1 MPREELSSADSQPD
15 MVFKEEAT
23 EGSFEQSMFALKVMQ
38 NEIRELAGNMVSVK
52 KKSRKRHSPAGC
64 QKKTMKWIW

>member
-52 KKSRKRHSPAGC
+52 KEE
-64 QKKTMKWIW
+64 QKEALARRLSEKTMKWIW